1 MQRPRLSLSLVL
13 PGPALALALASGCE
27 AQAATV
33 PARKAVSA
41 APKTTAESISV
52 VGRSRNVR
60 RQERIQHTS
69 ASVSLL
75 SGARLEAQAIVS
87 TRQLA
92 NLTPNLYQPRATV
105 GYSNANYFIR
115 GIGELDPQGE
125 PSVGTYID
133 GVYIPRT
140 IGTMQELLDI
150 DAIEIDRGPV
160 GFTTGHQAEGGAVRI
175 DTMVPDD
182 RRRLIAQAG
191 YGTFNEWSAG
201 VVASGPIVRDRV
213 YASLAVSHHASD
225 GFDRNVTLDR
235 RVNDIDYT
243 QARGKLRF
251 TPNEDLDI
259 VLAFDG
265 TADGSTN
272 RGYGSLLAA
281 DRYALASSIYPKN
294 NYSEAG
300 FTGTLTDHFGEHWT
314 VRSISAVRGY
324 DDKGIYD
331 NTGDL
336 YARTSQ
342 RLYYRDRS
350 YSEELRAT
358 GQWDRLTVVGGI
370 YGFYEDWLT
379 QRWANNVARYTLDPR
394 QTVYQPVYANI
405 DQINR
410 NAAIFGQVRYRITQR
425 LTATVGL
432 RWNFEHHG
440 NSETLNYLAPGA
452 AHTVTWPAALGV
464 LYNAPPGAVA
474 WRANAHGSWEQLL
487 PKGSLE
493 YQFTPRVLGYATI
506 SQGGKS
512 AGYDYRAQTPT
523 ASGRLQ
529 ALLPYRPETVTTYEL
544 GAKSEPLPGRL
555 LLNGALFYNSFD
567 ALQITTLDPS
577 TGLSHRYNAGNGHSY
592 GAEFEAHWHPL
603 PALAIDATGSYLFAQ
618 LDTFAGVFARS
629 VFATGVAVNTAPHA
643 GERLPYSPRFQGDLA
658 ASYTLPV
665 RWTRPLPGQFRI
677 GGDVSFQSAL
687 FTDALTNDQTRLP
700 DQTYLNAILAW
711 SSTDKHWDASLAAKN
726 LADRRL
732 PQSLSFVQAQGVP
745 LIWAASYANPRTVF
759 FTLRY
764 RL

>member
-1 MQRPRLSLSLVL
+1 MSRPSLSFSLVL
-13 PGPALALALASGCE
+13 PGLALGCAAPALAAPVAHAPGV
-27 AQAATV
+27 AT
-33 PARKAVSA
+33 KA
-41 APKTTAESISV
+41 TTETISV
-52 VGRSRNVR
+52 VSRSRNAR
-60 RQERIQHTS
+60 RAERIQHTA

-75 SGARLEAQAIVS
+75 SAARLEARAIVS

-133 GVYIPRT
+133 GVYLPRT

-175 DTMVPDD
+175 DTMLPDD

-191 YGTFNEWSAG
+191 YGTFNEWSTG
-201 VVASGPIVRDRV
+201 VVVSGPLVRDRV

-251 TPNEDLDI
+251 TPTEDLDI

-300 FTGTLTDHFGEHWT
+300 FTGTVTNHFGAHWT
-314 VRSISAVRGY
+314 LRSISAVRGY
-324 DDKGIYD
+324 DDRGAYD

-342 RLYYRDRS
+342 LLYYRDRS
-350 YSEELRAT
+350 YSQELRAT
-358 GQWDRLTVVGGI
+358 GQWDRLTFVGGV

-379 QRWANNVARYTLDPR
+379 QRWANNVSRYTVDPR
-394 QTVYQPVYANI
+394 QTVYMPVYANI

-410 NAAIFGQVRYRITQR
+410 NAAIFGQARYRLTQR

-432 RWNFEHHG
+432 RWNFENHG
-440 NSETLNYLAPGA
+440 NAETLSYLASTPT
-452 AHTVTWPAALGV
+452 HTVAWPAALGV
-464 LYNAPPGAVA
+464 LYNASPAAVA

-493 YQFTPRVLGYATI
+493 YQITPRVLGYATI

-523 ASGRLQ
+523 ASGRQQ
-529 ALLPYRPETVTTYEL
+529 ALLPYAPETVTTYEL
-544 GAKSEPLPGRL
+544 GAKSEPLAGRL
-555 LLNGALFYNSFD
+555 TLNGALFYNSFD

-577 TGLSHRYNAGNGHSY
+577 TGLSHRYNAGDGHSY
-592 GAEFEAHWHPL
+592 GAEFEAHWHPV
-603 PALAIDATGSYLFAQ
+603 AAVSIDATGSYLFAQ
-618 LDTFAGVFARS
+618 LDSFAGVFSRTVYAS
-629 VFATGVAVNTAPHA
+629 GLAINNTPRA
-643 GERLPYSPRFQGDLA
+643 GERLPYAPRFQGNLA
-658 ASYTLPV
+658 ASYTLPR
-665 RWTRPLPGQFRI
+665 RWTRNLPGEFRI
-677 GGDVSFQSAL
+677 GGDVSYQSAL
-687 FTDALTNDQTRLP
+687 FTDALDNTQTRLP
-700 DQTYLNAILAW
+700 DQTYFNALLAW
-711 SSTDKHWDASLAAKN
+711 TSADRHWDVSLSARN

-732 PQSLSFVQAQGVP
+732 PQTLSFVQAQGVP

-759 FTLRY
+759 ATLRY